1 MLHKK
6 YEIPNCQE
14 KLDNVY
20 DFQKRSD
27 MQVDIIWALRIRR
40 MWARRSW
47 ASRTKP
53 TLRKDNRSGEVAAGK
68 N

>member
-1 MLHKK
+1 M
-6 YEIPNCQE
+6 
-14 KLDNVY
+14 
-20 DFQKRSD
+20 SD